1 MFLYEKEEKK
11 SLFNL
16 QKSVF
21 SLGSCRLE
29 PIEGSFYD
37 SSIYPPP
44 FTMLCTVSFKNVY
57 KIIVPC
63 IHTEGL
69 IPAY

>member
-37 SSIYPPP
+37 SSIYPP
-44 FTMLCTVSFKNVY
+44 LYHVVHR
-57 KIIVPC
+57 VLQEC
-63 IHTEGL
+63 I
-69 IPAY
+69 